1 MFTTKKGT
9 AAARNYGYRLAD
21 AIAAAIEGDAK
32 SVYQIA
38 KDAGIRESD
47 LLAFL
52 GGTTEPYTRHQS
64 TISQEQAAAIAYGL
78 TDPSA
83 ITIAPFDLTITA
95 PGGMSAATIATPYSD
110 YLLFAN
116 AVDRVTW
123 SITSG
128 ALPGGLTIATGAAPN
143 ENRGVISGTPVAPAG
158 TFAFT
163 AKGKD
168 EAGVERS
175 IATSIVLSA

>member
-1 MFTTKKGT
+1 MFTTKQGT

-21 AIAAAIEGDAK
+21 ALATAIENDAK

-52 GGTTEPYTRHQS
+52 GGTTEPYTRHQAMI
-64 TISQEQAAAIAYGL
+64 TQEQAAAIAYGL

-95 PGGMSAATIATPYSD
+95 PSGMAAATVGVAYSD

-123 SITSG
+123 RITSG
-128 ALPGGLTIATGAAPN
+128 ALPGGLSIATGAAPN
-143 ENRGVISGTPVAPAG
+143 ENRGVISGTPVAPTG

-163 AKGKD
+163 ARGTD
-168 EAGVERS
+168 EAGVVRS
-175 IATSIVLSA
+175 IATSIVLS